1 MTFSELLS
9 YIKTSPLAGKMLPKL
24 RSLLEGVASTK
35 DFPDDVELRAV
46 FKVLGARL
54 TRRLGA
60 EDAAGPAQVLQDSG
74 HDTR

>member
-1 MTFSELLS
+1 M
-9 YIKTSPLAGKMLPKL
+9 
-24 RSLLEGVASTK
+24 ASTK